1 MTTHAVELGQIGA
14 RLADLVHEAE
24 RGTEV
29 VITEHGE
36 PIARLV
42 AVVGSNPERE
52 PGSARGLFTV
62 PDDFDAPLDEFRD
75 CM

>member
-1 MTTHAVELGQIGA
+1 MATHAVELGQMGA
-14 RLADLVHEAE
+14 RLVDLVREVAQ
-24 RGTEV
+24 GTEV

-42 AVVGSNPERE
+42 GVAGSAPERQ

-62 PDDFDAPLDEFRD
+62 PDDFDAPLDDFHD
-75 CM
+75 YV